1 LDLGEVA
8 LVEIILLVV
17 KCSIS
22 ILIWPMKR
30 ILCNYSITFR
40 LKMLQFE
47 ELKEGENILDK
58 VMNRIFFFFDDQE
71 IKDSIKN

>member
-1 LDLGEVA
+1 MDLGDVA

-22 ILIWPMKR
+22 ILIWSMKR
-30 ILCNYSITFR
+30 SLCNYSITFR